1 MTRRLMTRRLMTRR
15 VMVRRPKIRGVMLR
29 RLMLLLSVGAAP
41 VAAAGAQEA
50 ARDASAIV
58 GRSSR
63 VYRSLS
69 SLRADFVQVI
79 DNPMIDSAES
89 RGTLV
94 QAGADRLA
102 MRFTDPPGEAIVID
116 GRSVW
121 IYTPSTTPGQVIRT
135 SVPSG
140 GPVYGFNLLAWLL
153 DRPAERYTASYVRA
167 DKLNGHAMDVVQLVP
182 AIPDLPFERAVVWL
196 DRADGLPRRLEI
208 TEHSG
213 AGRTLTLSKV
223 RVNQSVPDRT
233 FAFEVPRGVR
243 VVDQ

>member
-1 MTRRLMTRRLMTRR
+1 MILRLL
-15 VMVRRPKIRGVMLR
+15 
-29 RLMLLLSVGAAP
+29 LLLSLAAGTP
-41 VAAAGAQEA
+41 AAARAQ
-50 ARDASAIV
+50 DAQAIV

-63 VYRSLS
+63 VYRSLA
-69 SLRADFVQVI
+69 SLKADFVQVI

-94 QAGADRLA
+94 QAGPDKLA
-102 MRFTDPPGEAIVID
+102 MRFSDPPGEAIVID

-121 IYTPSTTPGQVIRT
+121 VYTPSTTPGQVIRMA
-135 SVPSG
+135 VPSG
-140 GPVYGFNLLAWLL
+140 GPVYGYNMLAWLL
-153 DRPAERYTASYVRA
+153 DRPAERYTASYVRTENV
-167 DKLNGHAMDVVQLVP
+167 NGRSVDVVQLVP
-182 AIPDLPFERAVVWL
+182 AVPDLPFERAVLWL
-196 DRADGLPRRLEI
+196 DRGDGLPRRLEI

-233 FAFEVPRGVR
+233 FTFDVPSGVR

>member
-1 MTRRLMTRRLMTRR
+1 MRM
-15 VMVRRPKIRGVMLR
+15 I
-29 RLMLLLSVGAAP
+29 LLLGLLAVAP
-41 VAAAGAQEA
+41 AVTRAQ
-50 ARDASAIV
+50 DANALV

-69 SLRADFVQVI
+69 SLTADFVQVI

-94 QAGADRLA
+94 QAGPDKLA
-102 MRFTDPPGEAIVID
+102 MRFTDPPGEAVIID

-121 IYTPSTTPGQVIRT
+121 VYTPSTTPGQVIRM

-140 GPVYGFNLLAWLL
+140 GPVYGYNMLAWLL
-153 DRPAERYTASYVRA
+153 DRPAERYTASYLQA
-167 DKLNGHAMDVVQLVP
+167 DVVGGRSMDVVELVP
-182 AIPDLPFERAVVWL
+182 AVPDLPFEKAVLWL
-196 DRADGLPRRLEI
+196 DRADGIPRRLEI

-213 AGRTLTLSKV
+213 ATRTLTLSKV
-223 RVNQSVPDRT
+223 RVNQSVPDST
-233 FAFEVPRGVR
+233 FRFEVPSGVR

>member
-1 MTRRLMTRRLMTRR
+1 MTGR
-15 VMVRRPKIRGVMLR
+15 I
-29 RLMLLLSVGAAP
+29 LLLAGLSAAILAP
-41 VAAAGAQEA
+41 AARAQDAAG
-50 ARDASAIV
+50 IV

-69 SLRADFVQVI
+69 SMRADFVQVI

-94 QAGADRLA
+94 QAGQDKLS

-121 IYTPSTTPGQVIRT
+121 VYTPSTTPGQVIRMA
-135 SVPSG
+135 VPSG
-140 GPVYGFNLLAWLL
+140 GPVYGYNMLAWLL
-153 DRPAERYTASYVRA
+153 DRPEERYTASYVRP
-167 DKLNGHAMDVVQLVP
+167 DRLGGRQVDVVELVP
-182 AIPDLPFERAVVWL
+182 AVPDLPFERAVLWL
-196 DRADGLPRRLEI
+196 DRGDGLPRRLEI

-213 AGRTLTLSKV
+213 ATRTLTLSRV
-223 RVNQSVPDRT
+223 RVNQSVSDRT
-233 FAFEVPRGVR
+233 FTFDVPPGVR

>member
-1 MTRRLMTRRLMTRR
+1 VTRR
-15 VMVRRPKIRGVMLR
+15 
-29 RLMLLLSVGAAP
+29 MLLVLGLLAVAP
-41 VAAAGAQEA
+41 AVAGAQ
-50 ARDASAIV
+50 DANSIV

-69 SLRADFVQVI
+69 SLTADFVQVI

-94 QAGADRLA
+94 QAGPDKLA
-102 MRFTDPPGEAIVID
+102 MRFTDPPGEAVIID
-116 GRSVW
+116 GQSVW
-121 IYTPSTTPGQVIRT
+121 VYTPSTTPGQVIRMA
-135 SVPSG
+135 VPSG
-140 GPVYGFNLLAWLL
+140 GPVYGYNMLAWLL
-153 DRPAERYTASYVRA
+153 DRPAERYTATYLQA
-167 DKLNGHAMDVVQLVP
+167 DVLGGRSMDVVELVP
-182 AIPDLPFERAVVWL
+182 AVPDMPFERAVLWL

-213 AGRTLTLSKV
+213 ATRTLTLSKV

-233 FAFEVPRGVR
+233 FRFEVPSGVR